1 MLLIRNANI
10 VGRGMSDILIG
21 DDGKYLEIKPEIR
34 AEGIENCEVI
44 DARGMLAAPTFVNT
58 HMHFDKAYT
67 ALQGRESSVETTGGL
82 HPYHARLQAA
92 LHR

>member
-34 AEGIENCEVI
+34 AEGI
-44 DARGMLAAPTFVNT
+44 
-58 HMHFDKAYT
+58 
-67 ALQGRESSVETTGGL
+67 
-82 HPYHARLQAA
+82 
-92 LHR
+92 

>member
-58 HMHFDKAYT
+58 HMAFR
-67 ALQGRESSVETTGGL
+67 QGL
-82 HPYHARLQAA
+82 HGASGP
-92 LHR
+92 

>member
-44 DARGMLAAPTFVNT
+44 DARGMLARPHVRQHAHAFR
-58 HMHFDKAYT
+58 
-67 ALQGRESSVETTGGL
+67 QGL
-82 HPYHARLQAA
+82 HGASGP
-92 LHR
+92 